1 MPTQEEE
8 VVKTRARQRSAS
20 KRATLDLLRSKKR
33 QEQELT
39 VMLPVEGGK
48 TQEVS
53 FLFQSIGAQ
62 EWDRLVAKFP
72 PTSEQRADGQ
82 SFNMHRF
89 APALLS
95 AVCTDPQLTEAEWAE
110 IWDSPDW
117 NRGEVVQLYATAVEL
132 CSTGMNIP
140 FSGRD

>member
-1 MPTQEEE
+1 
-8 VVKTRARQRSAS
+8 
-20 KRATLDLLRSKKR
+20 
-33 QEQELT
+33 
-39 VMLPVEGGK
+39 MLPVEGGE

-62 EWDRLVAKFP
+62 EWDRLVAKYP

-82 SFNMHRF
+82 AFNMHKF
-89 APALLS
+89 APALLAS
-95 AVCTDPQLTEAEWAE
+95 VCTEPELTEAEWTE

-117 NRGEVVQLYATAVEL
+117 NRGEVIQLYATAVEL
-132 CSTGMNIP
+132 CSMGMNVP

>member
-1 MPTQEEE
+1 MPTQEPT
-8 VVKTRARQRSAS
+8 VTVRRKQSAQS

-33 QEQELT
+33 QQQELT
-39 VMLPVEGGK
+39 VMLPVEGGE

-62 EWDRLVAKFP
+62 EWDRLVAKYP

-82 SFNMHRF
+82 AFNMHKF
-89 APALLS
+89 APAIL
-95 AVCTDPQLTEAEWAE
+95 AATCTEPELTEAEWAE

-117 NRGEVVQLYATAVEL
+117 NRGEVIQLYATAVEL

-140 FSGRD
+140 FTGRD